1 MIAVVSFINWHNR
14 FFSVGADL
22 GVCPFYRFMNQ
33 LQKVI
38 VCLLISAISVLAQTP
53 TDDEFLPKAKTHLHG
68 REIDARWFE
77 SVNASKAKSKTSDN
91 GEIEVVTP
99 ADIRALIAGEQQR
112 IRNHS
117 VSQLAKAGISST
129 FKETISLVSIEG
141 RFEILALYSTVN
153 DTYIRTIEGAI
164 RSNVFPP
171 IIARATQQK
180 VSVSVVFNV
189 KRDGTIT
196 EIEKETSTGSNALD
210 GSAISACRS
219 SSPLP
224 PLSTLGSENII
235 RMRFTLTYNP

>member
-1 MIAVVSFINWHNR
+1 
-14 FFSVGADL
+14 
-22 GVCPFYRFMNQ
+22 MNQ
-33 LQKVI
+33 IQKVTI
-38 VCLLISAISVLAQTP
+38 CLLISAFSVLAQTP
-53 TDDEFLPKAKTHLHG
+53 DDDEFLPKAKTHLRG
-68 REIDARWFE
+68 RQLDAHWFE
-77 SVNASKAKSKTSDN
+77 NTNNSKNSLKNGNNADL
-91 GEIEVVTP
+91 EVVTP

-112 IRNHS
+112 IRNNN
-117 VSQLAKAGISST
+117 VSQLAKAGITST

-171 IIARATQQK
+171 IIARANQQK

-189 KRDGTIT
+189 KRDGTIA
-196 EIEKETSTGSNALD
+196 EIEKESTTGSNALD
-210 GSAISACRS
+210 GAAISACRS

-224 PLSTLGSENII
+224 PLSASGSENII